1 MSDSTKDKIGKVW
14 KVIVDITKIVLLA
27 LGIDVLG

>member
-1 MSDSTKDKIGKVW
+1 MSEETKKKIGKIW

-27 LGIDVLG
+27 LGVGV